1 MTRGVLSSNNVPTCL
16 IPPPVRTTLCAG
28 RRFSGPQALS
38 PLAPAGGNIVRW
50 DSAECDERRF
60 MNEAFSRL
68 LRRDTKT
75 CAEAWFRR
83 LKRPAERSRQV
94 RTGTTRVQGEYPE
107 GVKAMTD
114 RNEFPDLETAAGLLF
129 DPHIAYIKPTPAAEA
144 RRIGI

>member
-1 MTRGVLSSNNVPTCL
+1 
-16 IPPPVRTTLCAG
+16 
-28 RRFSGPQALS
+28 
-38 PLAPAGGNIVRW
+38 
-50 DSAECDERRF
+50 

-129 DPHIAYIKPTPAAEA
+129 DPHIAYIKPTPVAEA
-144 RRIGI
+144 RRMGILPPGIRVPDNLKLYVLHASDGRVLGFTDDWDSAYSAAVQNELTPLSVH